1 MKNRDPYCNVGE
13 SIAAKIGVNL
23 HRQPNHPLHIIKT
36 KIEGYFDE
44 LHQKHGCVRASAI
57 AIAIYFVSMCVS
69 VCPYSVVVLQSPH
82 VRGVR

>member
-36 KIEGYFDE
+36 KIESYFDD
-44 LHQKHGCVRASAI
+44 LHQNHGCVQRYATI
-57 AIAIYFVSMCVS
+57 HRNIVS
-69 VCPYSVVVLQSPH
+69 VVTNWRWKSSC
-82 VRGVR
+82 